1 MNRSEQGVS
10 LVELL
15 INTAILMVLSAIS
28 FPLTSTSMGI
38 YRLRNDSHQI
48 AAQFQNARFMAI
60 SSNVQHRL
68 HWAGSTLQVQKL
80 TAGSYV
86 TVDSYELTNG
96 LRVASGW
103 TTDPVINPRGL
114 VTPAASVTLA
124 NGSKTR
130 TVSVSVI
137 GLVTEQ

>member
-1 MNRSEQGVS
+1 MLE
-10 LVELL
+10 LV
-15 INTAILMVLSAIS
+15 INTAILLVLSAIS
-28 FPLTSTSMGI
+28 LPLTSTSLRT

-68 HWAGSTLQVQKL
+68 HWDGPTLQVQKL
-80 TAGSYV
+80 SAGSYV
-86 TVDSYELTNG
+86 TVDSYALTNG
-96 LRVASGW
+96 LHVSSAW